1 MLFNII
7 AVACVTI
14 AVLMLACYGILLVIN
29 KQLDILIR
37 IVAGVYKHEPPTKKE
52 TFSEKRKRKEDNKK
66 IEEQRAEF
74 ERKLK
79 VIDDYK
85 G

>member
-7 AVACVTI
+7 VVACVII

-37 IVAGVYKHEPPTKKE
+37 VLAGVYKPEPPKKKE
-52 TFSEKRKRKEDNKK
+52 SFSEKRKRKEDNKK